1 MLTCTVGF
9 TVIVKVLSSPGQTLP
24 SYSNKGITVIVA
36 TTGSVVK
43 LVAVKAGILSA
54 PLLERPILGVLFVH
68 V

>member
-1 MLTCTVGF
+1 M
-9 TVIVKVLSSPGQTLP
+9 KVLSSPAQTLP
-24 SYSNKGITVIVA
+24 SFSNSGVTVIVA
-36 TTGSVVK
+36 KIGSVVK